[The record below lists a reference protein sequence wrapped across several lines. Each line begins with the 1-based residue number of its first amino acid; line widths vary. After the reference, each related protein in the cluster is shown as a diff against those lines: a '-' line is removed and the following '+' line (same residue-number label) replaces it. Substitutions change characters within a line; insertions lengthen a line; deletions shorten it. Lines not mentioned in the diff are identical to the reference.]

1 MFDVAL
7 LIRRDMK
14 FRIDKR
20 RRMPHQVAFWE
31 LPNFAKLLVGGVW
44 AVGKKVLSPETR
56 VLREIGCCSWMW
68 TVGRKQC

>member
-1 MFDVAL
+1 
-7 LIRRDMK
+7 
-14 FRIDKR
+14 
-20 RRMPHQVAFWE
+20 MPHQVAFWE